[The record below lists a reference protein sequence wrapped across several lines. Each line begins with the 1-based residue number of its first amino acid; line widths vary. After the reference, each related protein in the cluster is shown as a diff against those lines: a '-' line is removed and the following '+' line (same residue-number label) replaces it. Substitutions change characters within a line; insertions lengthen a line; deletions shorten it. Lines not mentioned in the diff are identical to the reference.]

1 MRSLSRHRMIAGT
14 SARRLLLLTLL
25 LSGIGQAP
33 AVFAIDADVNGV
45 RGELATNIRNY
56 LQSLDI
62 PENADT
68 QSYGAEVTQRARD
81 ALKPFGYYEP
91 EISTSF
97 RNREEVVVD
106 VDRGKPVR
114 VRSVVVRIEG
124 QAEEDEPFQEALEA
138 NPLAEMEGK
147 RLLHTPYDTL
157 KSRLTALALERGYFD
172 ARYRQSRIEVHP
184 WEHAAYITLVFES
197 GERYRFGDIFVTGSQ
212 IREERLRRM
221 APFDPEDR
229 YLATDVAR
237 YSQRLGDSGWF
248 RSISVRPRLDERSQR
263 TTSPVVSSSP
273 DARVEVEGQESER
286 RNFRDELNAREKPQR
301 ATVPIDVS
309 VTPEDRHKFETGIGY
324 STDVGPR
331 VNFGWEMPW
340 LNDRGHSLDN
350 NLSLSGPEQTLTGE
364 YNVPLDNPARDN
376 YYMRYGFKNTDRSDS
391 DTRSFESSVAFGR
404 EWRFENDWIQN
415 AYLRTTY
422 EDFTQGDEEDQVLL
436 FIPGMSWSRTRT
448 DNTRF
453 PMWGDR
459 QDILVEGSSDV
470 WGSDANFLRTRFDS
484 QWIRS
489 LGANNRFVG
498 RATVGA
504 TSTSDFSQV
513 PPSLRFFTGGDTSV
527 RGYEYET
534 IAPENSN
541 GDLLGG
547 KQLLVGSLEYQR
559 QVANNW
565 WGATFVDT
573 GNAFNDWWPDELK
586 TSAGVGVRW
595 ISPVGPVRLDIAHPF
610 DSEEDSWRL
619 HFGIGPEF

>member
-1 MRSLSRHRMIAGT
+1 MRFFCRHRMNAGT
-14 SARRLLLLTLL
+14 PIRRLLLLTLVMASVCQSSAAL
-25 LSGIGQAP
+25 
-33 AVFAIDADVNGV
+33 AIDADVKGV

-56 LQSLDI
+56 LQSLNI

-68 QSYGAEVTQRARD
+68 QSYSAEVTQRVQD

-91 EISTSF
+91 DIAVSF
-97 RNREEVVVD
+97 QDRKKVTVD
-106 VDRGKPVR
+106 VDHGTPVR
-114 VRSVVVRIEG
+114 VRSVVVRVEG
-124 QAEEDEPFQEALEA
+124 EAEDDEPFQQALQA
-138 NPLAEMEGK
+138 SPLTGMEGD
-147 RLLHTPYDTL
+147 RLLHAPYDTL

-184 WEHAAYITLVFES
+184 WEHAAYISLIFES

-212 IREERLRRM
+212 IREQRLRRM
-221 APFDPEDR
+221 APFDPNDR

-248 RSISVRPRLDERSQR
+248 RSISVRPRLDERAPKSA
-263 TTSPVVSSSP
+263 SPMVTSSP
-273 DARVEVEGQESER
+273 DVNVEGPDGKR
-286 RNFRDELNAREKPQR
+286 RNFQDDISVQERPQQS
-301 ATVPIDVS
+301 TVPIDIN

-331 VNFGWEMPW
+331 INFGWNMPW
-340 LNDRGHSLDN
+340 LNDEGHSLN
-350 NLSLSGPEQTLTGE
+350 NDLILSGPEQTLTGE
-364 YNVPLDNPARDN
+364 YNVPLANPARDN
-376 YYMRYGFKNTDRSDS
+376 YYIRYGFQNTDRSES
-391 DTRSFESSVAFGR
+391 DTRSFESSVSFGR

-422 EDFTQGDEEDQVLL
+422 EDFTQGDEEDKVLL

-459 QDILVEGSSDV
+459 QDILVEGSNNA
-470 WGSDANFLRTRFDS
+470 WGSDANFLRTRLDS

-489 LGANNRFVG
+489 LGENNRFIG

-504 TSTSDFSQV
+504 TSTDDFSQV
-513 PPSLRFFTGGDTSV
+513 PPSLRFFTGGDSSV

-534 IAPENSN
+534 IAPENSD

-547 KQLLVGSLEYQR
+547 KHLLVGSLEYQR
-559 QVANNW
+559 QVAKNW

-573 GNAFNDWWPDELK
+573 GNAFSEWWPDELK

>member
-1 MRSLSRHRMIAGT
+1 MRFFCRHRMNAGT
-14 SARRLLLLTLL
+14 PTRRVLLLTLVMASVCQSSTAL
-25 LSGIGQAP
+25 
-33 AVFAIDADVNGV
+33 AIDADVKGV

-56 LQSLDI
+56 LQSLNI

-68 QSYGAEVTQRARD
+68 QSYSAEVTQRVQD

-91 EISTSF
+91 DIAVSF
-97 RNREEVVVD
+97 QNREQVTVD
-106 VDRGKPVR
+106 VDHGAPVR
-114 VRSVVVRIEG
+114 VRSVVVRVEG
-124 QAEEDEPFQEALEA
+124 AAEDDEPFQQALQA
-138 NPLAEMEGK
+138 SPLTGMEGE

-184 WEHAAYITLVFES
+184 WEHAAYISLIFES

-212 IREERLRRM
+212 IREERLRKM
-221 APFDPEDR
+221 APFDPNDR

-248 RSISVRPRLDERSQR
+248 RSISVRPRLDERARKSA
-263 TTSPVVSSSP
+263 SPMVTSSP
-273 DARVEVEGQESER
+273 DVSVEGPDGKRQNFQDDIDAQER
-286 RNFRDELNAREKPQR
+286 PQQ
-301 ATVPIDVS
+301 ATVPIDIN

-331 VNFGWEMPW
+331 INFGWNMPW
-340 LNDRGHSLDN
+340 LNDRGDSLN
-350 NLSLSGPEQTLTGE
+350 NDLVLSGPEQTLTGE
-364 YNVPLDNPARDN
+364 YNVPLANPARDN
-376 YYMRYGFKNTDRSDS
+376 YYMRYGFKNTDRTES

-422 EDFTQGDEEDQVLL
+422 EDFTQGDEEDKVLL

-459 QDILVEGSSDV
+459 QDILVEGSNNA
-470 WGSDANFLRTRFDS
+470 WGSDANFLRTRLDS

-489 LGANNRFVG
+489 LGENNRFVG

-504 TSTSDFSQV
+504 TSTDDFSQV
-513 PPSLRFFTGGDTSV
+513 PPSLRFFTGGDSSV

-534 IAPENSN
+534 IAPENSD

-547 KQLLVGSLEYQR
+547 KHLLVGSLEYQR
-559 QVANNW
+559 QVAKNW
-565 WGATFVDT
+565 WGATFVDA
-573 GNAFNDWWPDELK
+573 GNAFSEWWPDELK